1 MIRIGC
7 VNIDT
12 SHPDGFGKYL
22 QQSQRARYVAVY
34 NDGFRTDEEV
44 AEFMENFG
52 VGQRC
57 HSLEELA
64 DQVDVGFIHSC
75 NWQNHLKQAMPF
87 INKGKWVFID
97 KPMVGSQLECL
108 ELERLAAQ
116 GARILGSSSLRYCRE
131 VQAFVTKPE
140 KERGQIVNAF
150 GTVGS
155 DEFNYAI
162 HIVELFGGLIGTGA
176 QSCRFMGRGRVQ
188 DQVCEHFLVQYFNGA
203 TAIYNVM
210 LGPWHPCEV
219 VMMTTTSTFQFHVDN
234 SQLYGVLLD
243 AICAAI
249 EKGQPCLAPVPALTE
264 SVRIMLAGR
273 LSRERQGIAIALAD
287 IPADDSGF
295 DGDAFERVYAAN
307 ARAKK

>member
-12 SHPDGFGKYL
+12 SHPSSFGKYL

-44 AEFMENFG
+44 AAFMKNFG

-57 HSLEELA
+57 RSLEELA
-64 DQVDVGFIHSC
+64 EQVDVGFIHSC
-75 NWQNHLKQAMPF
+75 NWKNHLKQAMPF
-87 INKGKWVFID
+87 IKKGKWVFID
-97 KPMVGSQLECL
+97 KPIVGSVADCL
-108 ELERLAAQ
+108 KLERLAAQ

-131 VQAFVTKPE
+131 VQTFMAKPE

-150 GTVGS
+150 GTVGT

-162 HIVELFGGLIGTGA
+162 HVVELFGGLLGTGA

-188 DQVCEHFLVQYFNGA
+188 NQVCEHFLVQYVNGA

-210 LGPWHPCEV
+210 LGSGHPCEV
-219 VMMTTTSTFQFHVDN
+219 VMMTTTSTFQFRVDN
-234 SQLYGVLLD
+234 SQLYGALLD
-243 AICAAI
+243 VICDAI

-273 LSRERQGIAIALAD
+273 LSRERQGMPVVLAD

-295 DGDAFERVYAAN
+295 DGDAFECDYAAK